1 MRSLRTCLLALLA
14 ALLLG
19 APSAQADT
27 TICGITFPTLGNVH
41 RFVGQ
46 PVVYDLAN
54 NDSRSIDLTMAWGD
68 AQFDGTTLSPGNQFE
83 FSHSYSSAG
92 SYHVELF
99 VEVADPT
106 NPLGVCKE
114 SFAVGAVRVK
124 GRGPH

>member
-27 TICGITFPTLGNVH
+27 TTCGITFPTLGNVH
-41 RFVGQ
+41 RFIGQ
-46 PVVYDLAN
+46 PVVYDLTN
-54 NDSRSIDLTMAWGD
+54 NDPRSVDLTMAWLDGG
-68 AQFDGTTLSPGNQFE
+68 FDGTTLSAGEQFE
-83 FSHSYSSAG
+83 FSHSYSSPG
-92 SYHVELF
+92 TYKVEMF

-106 NPLGVCKE
+106 NPLGVCKD
-114 SFAVGAVRVK
+114 SFAVGTVRVK

>member
-27 TICGITFPTLGNVH
+27 TICGITFPTFGNVH
-41 RFVGQ
+41 RFIGQ
-46 PVVYDLAN
+46 PVVYDLTN
-54 NDSRSIDLTMAWGD
+54 NDPRSLDLTMAWGD
-68 AQFDGTTLSPGNQFE
+68 SQFDGTVLSPGDQHE

-92 SYHVELF
+92 TFTVQMF

-114 SFAVGAVRVK
+114 SFSVGTVRVR